1 MAFPLSLAMIL
12 GLATVGD
19 GPQGSDKPVE
29 RLRAM
34 RAVADGVA
42 MEQTARGARLELERL
57 AEPVYRFDDPARQYS
72 DGTVWVWCR
81 SGRPAALLTLSKD
94 RSPAEGLRWIAEL
107 ASMAPGPISATVPGF
122 GTWHPSGA
130 GVLMQKIPKGPDDT
144 YWTFAKPVAGE

>member
-1 MAFPLSLAMIL
+1 VRLLISLILFL
-12 GLATVGD
+12 GLETVGD
-19 GPQGSDKPVE
+19 GPQSPDKSVE

-34 RAVADGVA
+34 RAIADGVT
-42 MEQTARGARLELERL
+42 MEQISGDGRQKLERL

-107 ASMAPGPISATVPGF
+107 TSMAPGPISGTVPGF

-130 GVLMQKIPKGPDDT
+130 GVLMQKIPKGP
-144 YWTFAKPVAGE
+144 